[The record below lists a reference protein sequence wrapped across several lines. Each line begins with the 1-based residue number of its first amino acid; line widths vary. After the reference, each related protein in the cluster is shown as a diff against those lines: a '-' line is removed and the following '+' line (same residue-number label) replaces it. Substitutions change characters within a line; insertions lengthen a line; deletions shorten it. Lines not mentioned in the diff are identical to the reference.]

1 MKRYVSDTFTR
12 FIKKLKTEQS
22 SLLICTL
29 YPVIGLT
36 IPYIILE
43 NTQTNVVHVGEKFE
57 RFQPSRKVTFW
68 YVVEHILWTLILMI
82 SLMLNKKHGVI
93 YVTSYQFNYVIVDI
107 IMGNCFMYIFVS
119 LNDVYESLRRIELWC
134 KECWIC
140 SVNNGIITLSLQR
153 MCTNWDV
160 ARVWNKLAEPPQLP

>member
-12 FIKKLKTEQS
+12 FIKKLKKEQA
-22 SLLICTL
+22 SLLICPL

-68 YVVEHILWTLILMI
+68 YVVEHILWTLNLMI

-93 YVTSYQFNYVIVDI
+93 YVTSYQFNYVLVDI
-107 IMGNCFMYIFVS
+107 IMGNCFMYIFPS
-119 LNDVYESLRRIELWC
+119 LNDVYESLRRIEIWC

-160 ARVWNKLAEPPQLP
+160 ARVWNELAEPPQLP